1 MAPALW
7 VLAIFSNL
15 TVFHR
20 MLFTWQEAKRL
31 EEAQLRPTH
40 IHTEPRT

>member
-1 MAPALW
+1 MAPVLW
-7 VLAIFSNL
+7 VIAVLGNL

-31 EEAQLRPTH
+31 EEAQLRPSPTAH
-40 IHTEPRT
+40 KYH